1 MIIWYYMMYTVSLYI
16 LYLLVYIYYI
26 YIVLNRSLYF
36 GIMAIIVQLCAI
48 TMYIV
53 WMDSCTCSKVLWMGS
68 FGILATC
75 DPLPCYVTLVTH
87 KFLSQA
93 ELQPSDATQDG
104 IPVGEILGQ
113 TW

>member
-1 MIIWYYMMYTVSLYI
+1 MMYIVSLYL
-16 LYLLVYIYYI
+16 LYSL
-26 YIVLNRSLYF
+26 YIVLNNLAYRSLYF
-36 GIMAIIVQLCAI
+36 GIMAIIVRFCAI
-48 TMYIV
+48 TMYI
-53 WMDSCTCSKVLWMGS
+53 LWMGS
-68 FGILATC
+68 FGILATS